1 MILYS
6 NDCPKCK
13 VLKAKLDEKNLT
25 YKVSTDFTFLLQHG
39 FTSLPVL
46 EINEQLYNFTEAVK
60 ILKEEY

>member
-25 YKVSTDFTFLLQHG
+25 YDISDDFTFLLQYG
-39 FTSLPVL
+39 FSSLPVL
-46 EINEQLYNFTEAVK
+46 EVDEQFYNFAEAVK
-60 ILKEEY
+60 LLKERY